1 VTHAIFDVAG
11 KAALITGGNSGIARG
26 LPEAIAQ
33 AGGDVCC
40 RGTSADKN
48 TAAPWSTA
56 RNHRIGRND
65 GQNRDHPGRT
75 V

>member
-1 VTHAIFDVAG
+1 MTHAIFDVAG
-11 KAALITGGNSGIARG
+11 KAALIIGGNSGMARG
-26 LPEAIAQ
+26 FAEAIAQ

-48 TAAPWSTA
+48 TA